1 MWVQRLVATHVIRI
15 PNLPTTWGTVGLHHG
30 SHREQQFRSP
40 KGDQIYCESID
51 SFGSDPSPPIS
62 MLSNHLRNGIQTAKV
77 VWSRLLRSEEGEAA
91 ELEFRSH
98 GGTGTESLDYE
109 VIENYAYRKMWSSNG
124 CSL

>member
-1 MWVQRLVATHVIRI
+1 
-15 PNLPTTWGTVGLHHG
+15 
-30 SHREQQFRSP
+30 
-40 KGDQIYCESID
+40 
-51 SFGSDPSPPIS
+51 
-62 MLSNHLRNGIQTAKV
+62 MLSNHLHNGIQTAKV

-91 ELEFRSH
+91 EVEFASRSH

>member
-15 PNLPTTWGTVGLHHG
+15 PNLPTTCGTVGLHHG
-30 SHREQQFRSP
+30 SHSRKFLDPYRIYRGKGSSSSDRP
-40 KGDQIYCESID
+40 KGIRSIANQLIR
-51 SFGSDPSPPIS
+51 S
-62 MLSNHLRNGIQTAKV
+62 V

-91 ELEFRSH
+91 EVEFASRSH